1 MRAFLTIVT
10 ILLIS
15 SNMTYSQ
22 ELSISDYKIQVEKI
36 GDGIEYILK
45 DYIGDKVVETDY
57 QLQKRFNDAYVL
69 FVLKDYTRASM
80 IFYDIVTKKQYY
92 KEPVFVE
99 SLFYLAE
106 SFKSLG
112 NYLGAQE
119 YYKQVLSHPTKK
131 YYQDAL
137 QQILEISYKIGDF
150 RDIGF
155 YMKEIENSSTEI
167 RPEIYYARG
176 KSAYFEKE
184 YEIAIKSFEQLL
196 KNSKFTLK
204 AQYFIG
210 VCYTALGKYEEALN
224 SFKRVASL
232 EKQSEEDDIIK
243 DQAILSTAR
252 IYYTINKTTEAIDA
266 YQDLKRTSSFYDISL
281 YESAWSFVKNKN
293 YEKAIFAVELLI
305 DVLPNSNIIPEAIL
319 LKGNLYNEMNQEDK
333 ALKSYSE
340 VIGKYSSLSNQL
352 NNIIEHNSNLEE
364 YFSQLLGSDLGS
376 FSAAKFLPPEA
387 VKYVKSEKL
396 VQRAQKIVADLEL
409 TKKYLQESL
418 TLLKNLLE
426 TLSDDKSVNALFPK
440 AEDARGRTLEYLN
453 QLIKIECKLVEIL
466 HREYEK
472 KSGKKDSSFDEISK
486 NRLER
491 IQLSEIL
498 NQDIPDTKDGYLKRK
513 ENIQKKY
520 SELEQKG
527 YSLSI
532 KISEIKKQIIAMEK
546 LFSENSQKYNYS
558 ESKKQLFY
566 DQIEQKKR
574 VISSLEERLS
584 QTSEGIINDKNKVNF
599 VDDANIADENLR
611 KKIVALLKK
620 ERDIYSSKG
629 LNRYSDINSIVEK
642 IEKNREKIVGFSE
655 NLDKIIRQKANQLK
669 EDVLVEEQDLLKY
682 SQELDK
688 KIELSK
694 NLSAK
699 IALNSFK
706 TVNRKFH
713 EIVLSADVGI
723 IEVAW
728 KNKSKLSDKILDYY
742 SEKSNRTKILEN
754 EFKEILGESK

>member
-1 MRAFLTIVT
+1 MRDFFKITSILIILTNNI
-10 ILLIS
+10 
-15 SNMTYSQ
+15 YSQ
-22 ELSISDYKIQVEKI
+22 ELTISDYKVQVEKI
-36 GDGIEYILK
+36 GDGVEYILK

-57 QLQKRFNDAYVL
+57 QLQKRFNDGYVL
-69 FVLKDYTRASM
+69 FVLKDFTRASM

-92 KEPVFVE
+92 KEAVFVE

-106 SFKSLG
+106 SFKALD
-112 NYLGAQE
+112 NFLGAQE
-119 YYKQVLSHPTKK
+119 YYKQVLSHPSKK
-131 YYQDAL
+131 YYQEAL

-155 YMKEIENSSTEI
+155 YMKEIEKSSTEI

-176 KSAYFEKE
+176 KSAFYEKE
-184 YEIAIKSFEQLL
+184 FDIAIKSFEQLL
-196 KNSKFTLK
+196 KNPKFEIK

-224 SFKRVASL
+224 SFKKVETIQKL
-232 EKQSEEDDIIK
+232 SEEDEIIK

-252 IYYTINKTTEAIDA
+252 IYYTVDKTTEAIDA
-266 YQDLKRTSSFYDISL
+266 YQDLKRTSPLYDVSL

-305 DVLPNSNIIPEAIL
+305 DVLPNSNIVPEAIL
-319 LKGNLYNEMNQEDK
+319 LKGNLYNEMNQEEK

-340 VIGKYSSLSNQL
+340 IIGKYSSLSNQL

-364 YFSQLLGSDLGS
+364 YFGQLLGSDLGS
-376 FSAAKFLPPEA
+376 FSASKFLPPEA

-396 VQRAQKIVADLEL
+396 VQRAQKIVTDLEL

-418 TLLKNLLE
+418 TLLKNLLN
-426 TLSDDKSVNALFPK
+426 TLSDDKSVNALFPR

-453 QLIKIECKLVEIL
+453 QLLKIECKLVDIL
-466 HREYEK
+466 YKEYEK
-472 KSGKKDSSFDEISK
+472 KTGKKDSSFDEIFK

-491 IQLSEIL
+491 VQLLEIL

-513 ENIQKKY
+513 ENIHKKY
-520 SELEQKG
+520 SDLEQKG

-532 KISEIKKQIIAMEK
+532 KIAEIKKQIAAMEK

-574 VISSLEERLS
+574 VISSLEERLN
-584 QTSEGIINDKNKVNF
+584 QTNEDVSSDKGKVNF
-599 VDDANIADENLR
+599 VDDANIADDNLR
-611 KKIVALLKK
+611 KKIVALLEK
-620 ERDIYSSKG
+620 ERKIYSSKG
-629 LNRYSDINSIVEK
+629 LNFYSNIALIVEK
-642 IEKNREKIVGFSE
+642 IEKSREKIVGFSE

-669 EDVLVEEQDLLKY
+669 EDVLVEEKELLEHSK
-682 SQELDK
+682 ELDK
-688 KIELSK
+688 KIESSK

-706 TVNRKFH
+706 SINRKFH

-728 KNKSKLSDKILDYY
+728 KNKSKLSEKILDYY
-742 SEKSNRTKILEN
+742 SEKSNRTKILES